1 MINGK
6 DVSCFKIG
14 IFFYKKDVMKI
25 FKDLMVQATL
35 WSGIFYAMSYPYIH
49 LFLMKQINE
58 KMVSVNQIFTC
69 LCVIII
75 NSVWNKYSD
84 KLYKYFGI
92 FMFGEGFLYLILKLS
107 IIFNIASPI
116 TYYAVDTLLFGLI
129 TRNIICGAN
138 KLRSKIYKGEQREK
152 YDNTIQ
158 IAGSIATLIGA
169 GIAVV
174 IELPIQGALFI
185 GWLAISLDNLLY
197 WIAYK
202 KSINA

>member
-1 MINGK
+1 M
-6 DVSCFKIG
+6 
-14 IFFYKKDVMKI
+14 
-25 FKDLMVQATL
+25 

-49 LFLMKQINE
+49 LFLMKQVNE
-58 KMVSVNQIFTC
+58 KIVSINQIFTC
-69 LCVIII
+69 LCVIVI

-92 FMFGEGFLYLILKLS
+92 FMFGESFLYLILKLS

-138 KLRSKIYKGEQREK
+138 KLRAEIYESKQREK
-152 YDNTIQ
+152 FDNTIQ

-169 GIAVV
+169 GIAFV
-174 IELPIQGALFI
+174 IELPIQEALFI
-185 GWLAISLDNLLY
+185 GWLAITTDNLLY

-202 KSINA
+202 KAKI